1 MMRLLL
7 TLLVIFSSVS
17 LVTAQRKSEL
27 IAEIDNLKSEL
38 DSVKTELFTAKKI
51 EKASVVKAEALETQ
65 VNELQDAN
73 ATLLTNL
80 NNFAKVSNKN
90 SDIANSAMAS
100 LQAKEGQLKAMKD
113 AIAKNDS
120 TAIVVLTNAK
130 QTLGENAKIAVSNG
144 AVIISSGL
152 SSLFGS
158 DTEST
163 LTDEG
168 KAWIEKIAAILNVN
182 PDVNLTIEGL
192 SMTGDLDLP
201 GKQAATIASL
211 LQKDFAVAP
220 ERLTSLGRD
229 GNLKEGIS
237 FKLHPSYHAFYLMV
251 KEKMKNSK

>member
-7 TLLVIFSSVS
+7 TLLLVS
-17 LVTAQRKSEL
+17 ITVSQVTAQRKSEL

-51 EKASVVKAEALETQ
+51 EKASVVKAEALEAQ

-144 AVIISSGL
+144 AVVISSTL
-152 SSLFGS
+152 ASLFGT
-158 DTEST
+158 DMDST
-163 LTDEG
+163 LTEEG
-168 KAWIEKIAAILNVN
+168 KAWMEKIAAILNVN
-182 PDVNLTIEGL
+182 PNVALTVEGL

-201 GKQAATIASL
+201 GKQAATIASV
-211 LQKDFAVAP
+211 LQKDFAIAP
-220 ERLTSLGRD
+220 ERITSLGRD

-237 FKLHPSYHAFYLMV
+237 LKLHPSYQAFYLMV
-251 KEKMKNSK
+251 KENMKNGQ